1 MRRTLT
7 DSQKMKLIRFAEEH
21 ADFLDNLLSLDR
33 VELEQIADDQ
43 ETIDKIDA
51 GYYGNDTRLN
61 RSLYSDA
68 IRQHA
73 HALHLRRALK
83 QLVEA

>member
-1 MRRTLT
+1 MPRTLT
-7 DSQKMKLIRFAEEH
+7 EAQKAELIRFAEYH
-21 ADFLDNLLSLDR
+21 ADFLDTLLSLDR
-33 VELEQIADDQ
+33 VELEQVADDQ
-43 ETIDKIDA
+43 ETIEKIDA

-73 HALHLRRALK
+73 HALHLRAALK
-83 QLVEA
+83 QTVEA